1 MYLKFLEFW
10 REIKYIFL
18 KFSYYLSIGW
28 VLFLPFWQKKKKLF
42 YAVWSICVWIRTLVT
57 LSSNLS
63 NIDKK
68 KTQTE
73 ISNFEKIVKIFKQ

>member
-1 MYLKFLEFW
+1 MLFG
-10 REIKYIFL
+10 
-18 KFSYYLSIGW
+18 LS
-28 VLFLPFWQKKKKLF
+28 VCEL
-42 YAVWSICVWIRTLVT
+42 VTLVT